1 MLCVVLTI
9 ATRKK
14 PYTVIPVSQLTLL
27 KGLLWHEM
35 ECFLTYCPVMK
46 EPWGY
51 WGNDFIDRLKD

>member
-27 KGLLWHEM
+27 KGPLKREM
-35 ECFLTYCPVMK
+35 ECFLTNCPIMK
-46 EPWGY
+46 E
-51 WGNDFIDRLKD
+51 I

>member
-27 KGLLWHEM
+27 NSPLWCEM
-35 ECFLTYCPVMK
+35 ECFLTNCPVMK
-46 EPWGY
+46 EPWGI
-51 WGNDFIDRLKD
+51 GAMIL